1 MANAAPPSP
10 KKSNLPMLVVMGCG
24 VLLLLAM
31 ACGVVSAIAIP
42 SFTRYQQ
49 KAARQ
54 QPGEERQPLVEA
66 HDRQHAKRQKAG
78 DEHVAVKPEPGP

>member
-1 MANAAPPSP
+1 MANTAPPSP
-10 KKSNLPMLVVMGCG
+10 KKSNLPMLLVMGCG

-49 KAARQ
+49 KAARV
-54 QPGEERQPLVEA
+54 R
-66 HDRQHAKRQKAG
+66 
-78 DEHVAVKPEPGP
+78 